1 MISIYKE
8 QLSMQIRHIRPED
21 RAEWVRMRELLWP
34 GSPDEHE
41 SEAHTFLAQAD
52 DSSAVIVVDRLDG
65 RLGGFIEMS
74 QRNYAEGCASSPVA
88 YIEGW
93 FVDADLRRRGL
104 GAALVRAGEQWARG
118 RGLREIASDAELEN
132 EISITAHKAI
142 GYEEEARIVCF
153 RKELE

>member
-1 MISIYKE
+1 MISIQKE
-8 QLSMQIRHIRPED
+8 QLNMQIRHIRPED

-34 GSPDEHE
+34 GFMDEHE
-41 SEAHTFLAQAD
+41 TETGSFLAQPD
-52 DSSAVIVVDRLDG
+52 ESSAVIVVDRLDG
-65 RLGGFIEMS
+65 RLGGFIELS

-104 GAALVRAGEQWARG
+104 GAALIRAGEMWARDQ
-118 RGLREIASDAELEN
+118 GLREIASDAELEN
-132 EISITAHKAI
+132 EISISAHKAI

-153 RKELE
+153 RKDL